1 MESIL
6 SSQGVSTAV
15 AAVMMLLM
23 NVTGGQL
30 VAGLTPG
37 QQKFLQSPYVRW
49 VTILAIFYVG
59 TRDIWMSLGL
69 SVLSILVLEFLFN
82 ENSRYYLFRR
92 QRHDGKIRAVGTGA
106 LMSWGKL

>member
-1 MESIL
+1 MDTLL
-6 SSQGVSTAV
+6 SSQGISTAV

-37 QQKFLQSPYVRW
+37 QQRALQSPYVRW
-49 VTILAIFYVG
+49 ITILAIFYVG

-69 SVLSILVLEFLFN
+69 SSISIIVLDLLLN
-82 ENSRYYLFRR
+82 EQSRYYLFRR

-106 LMSWGKL
+106 LISWGGL

>member
-1 MESIL
+1 MNTLL
-6 SSQGVSTAV
+6 STEGISTAV
-15 AAVMMLLM
+15 SAVMMLLM

-37 QQKFLQSPYVRW
+37 QQQFLQSPYVRW
-49 VTILAIFYVG
+49 LTILAIFFVG

-106 LMSWGKL
+106 LMSWGQL

>member
-1 MESIL
+1 MDTIL
-6 SSQGVSTAV
+6 YSEGISTAV

-37 QQKFLQSPYVRW
+37 QKKFLQSYHVRW
-49 VTILAIFYVG
+49 LTILAIFYVG

-69 SVLSILVLEFLFN
+69 SIISILMLEFLFN

-92 QRHDGKIRAVGTGA
+92 QRRDGKIRALGTGA
-106 LMSWGKL
+106 LMSWIR

>member
-1 MESIL
+1 MDTLL
-6 SSQGVSTAV
+6 SSQGISTAV
-15 AAVMMLLM
+15 SAVMMLLM

-37 QQKFLQSPYVRW
+37 QQKALQSPYVRW
-49 VTILAIFYVG
+49 FTVLAIFYVG

-69 SVLSILVLEFLFN
+69 SVVAILVLESLLN

-92 QRHDGKIRAVGTGA
+92 QRHDGKVRAIGSGA
-106 LMSWGKL
+106 LMAWGQL